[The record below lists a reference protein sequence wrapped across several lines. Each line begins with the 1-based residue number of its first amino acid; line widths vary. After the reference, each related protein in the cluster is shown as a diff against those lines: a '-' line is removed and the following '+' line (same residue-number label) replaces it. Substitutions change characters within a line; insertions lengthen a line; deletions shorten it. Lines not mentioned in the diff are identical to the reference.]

1 MVVSLTPIDAAG
13 EHEGVSTRL
22 AERRLPSWG
31 SWTVWAATAVTAVGG
46 CILGLGYLRLGRPG
60 DAVLHQLLLVVPV
73 VGAVLATRCPRNP
86 IGWIF
91 LLSGAAQCF
100 GGTIIDDR
108 FAIMGHGTAS
118 PWAIVAESALWP
130 LGFPLMAVSLFWFP
144 DGHLPNRR
152 WAPAAIG
159 ALAAITTLAVLGIVS
174 PFDADQYP
182 GLRNPVGITALS
194 AAGPLVRLL
203 TIIVVPLALVA
214 AISIGLRY
222 RRGAVETRTRI
233 RWIVWIVVVQ
243 LLAMAIQYVVGFV
256 GDVPDWLVGTTPAPI
271 VVGLPIVVG
280 IAVVRHRLFDID
292 LLINR
297 TVLYS
302 VLSAVVVGT
311 YAVAVA
317 AVGRTA
323 SGSNWLPTLA
333 VALVVAIAL
342 QPLGTR
348 LQRLLD
354 RRLFGQRDDPLAVLA
369 SLSESASTSPAP
381 FDELV
386 RAIAQSLRLHHVA
399 LDVYTD
405 DGGDLE
411 RVAVVGS
418 DRGAPVEHMPMFA
431 GRHMLGRL
439 VVARRSPHEPLR
451 RDELALLAAVATN
464 AAWLLRSERL
474 AGELQRAR
482 ERLVTAAEDERRRL
496 RRDLHDGLGSRLT
509 GISYQVEATRLAL
522 TARRGSD
529 VEHVVI
535 EGLDQTKADL
545 ANAVTELRRIIDDL
559 RPGALDDLGLV
570 RALSSDARRTLGA
583 AGVECNLRVELTEQE
598 CSSLSA
604 AAEVVL
610 YRVGVEAVT
619 NVARHARARQCCLTL
634 GMASGEVVM
643 IVEDDGIGLT
653 GDTPR
658 TLDRPIS
665 AGVGLRSMRQRA
677 EELGGRVSFTA
688 GHGGGTRVA
697 VQLPVAG
704 S

>member
-1 MVVSLTPIDAAG
+1 
-13 EHEGVSTRL
+13 
-22 AERRLPSWG
+22 
-31 SWTVWAATAVTAVGG
+31 VWSATAVTALGG

-60 DAVLHQLLLVVPV
+60 DAVLHQLLLVLPI
-73 VGAVLATRCPRNP
+73 VGAVLATRCPRSP

-91 LLSGAAQCF
+91 LLSGVAQCL

-144 DGHLPNRR
+144 DGHLLNRR
-152 WAPAAIG
+152 WAPAAIC
-159 ALAAITTLAVLGIVS
+159 ALAAITTLAILGTVS
-174 PFDADQYP
+174 PFDTGQYP
-182 GLRNPVGITALS
+182 GLRNPVGITALR
-194 AAGPLVRLL
+194 AVGPLVHAL
-203 TIIVVPLALVA
+203 TIIVMPLALVA

-222 RRGAVETRTRI
+222 RRGEAETRTRI

-243 LLAMAIQYVVGFV
+243 LLAIAVQYLVDLA
-256 GDVPDWLVGTTPAPI
+256 GDVPDWLVGATPAPI
-271 VVGLPIVVG
+271 IVGLPIVVG

-317 AVGRTA
+317 AVGRTT
-323 SGSNWLPTLA
+323 SGSDWFPTLA

-342 QPLGTR
+342 QPLR
-348 LQRLLD
+348 IWLQRLLD

-399 LDVYTD
+399 LDVCTD
-405 DGGDLE
+405 DGVDLE

-418 DRGAPVEHMPMFA
+418 ARGAPVEHVPMFD
-431 GRHMLGRL
+431 GRDTLGRL
-439 VVARRSPHEPLR
+439 VVARRSSHEPLR

-496 RRDLHDGLGSRLT
+496 RRDLHDGMGSRLT

-522 TARRGSD
+522 TPGSEAD
-529 VEHVVI
+529 VEQLVI
-535 EGLDQTKADL
+535 EGLDRTKADL
-545 ANAVTELRRIIDDL
+545 ADAVTELRRIIDDL

-583 AGVECNLRVELTEQE
+583 AGVECNLRVALTEQE

-610 YRVGVEAVT
+610 YRVCVEAIT
-619 NVARHARARQCCLTL
+619 NVVRHARARRCWLNL
-634 GMASGEVVM
+634 GLASGAVVLT
-643 IVEDDGIGLT
+643 VEDDGIGLT
-653 GDTPR
+653 GDTPSS
-658 TLDRPIS
+658 LDRTSS
-665 AGVGLRSMRQRA
+665 AGVGLRSMRERA
-677 EELGGRVSFTA
+677 EELGGRVAFTA
-688 GHGGGTRVA
+688 GHGGGTRVTLE
-697 VQLPVAG
+697 LPVVG